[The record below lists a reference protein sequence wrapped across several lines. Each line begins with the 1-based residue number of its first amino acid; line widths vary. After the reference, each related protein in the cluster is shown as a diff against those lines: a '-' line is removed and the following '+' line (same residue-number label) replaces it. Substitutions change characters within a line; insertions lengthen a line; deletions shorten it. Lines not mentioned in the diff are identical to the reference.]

1 LETFKICH
9 GQSRLPIV
17 LSCEHASG
25 VIPDE
30 FGDLGMTEEHL
41 TECVRGKDQ
50 GAADLFDYL
59 IRELDCLGVRNGIS
73 RLVVDANRYEDQDEL
88 IPTRWGGKEIPG
100 NINLSD
106 DERMRRIELYY
117 RPYHK
122 ALVDSLLKC
131 ERLHGKVFF
140 FAIHAMAE
148 QFEGQVRELD
158 FALIANHGRE
168 LAGFLEKRLRKAGY
182 TAAINQ
188 PYHLERD
195 IVRVPEASELERFN
209 ETAVLIEMNERWR
222 EDDGAKEALL
232 NAVRGTVEENL

>member
-1 LETFKICH
+1 M
-9 GQSRLPIV
+9 
-17 LSCEHASG
+17 
-25 VIPDE
+25 IPDE
-30 FGDLGMTEEHL
+30 FGD
-41 TECVRGKDQ
+41 
-50 GAADLFDYL
+50 
-59 IRELDCLGVRNGIS
+59 
-73 RLVVDANRYEDQDEL
+73 
-88 IPTRWGGKEIPG
+88 
-100 NINLSD
+100 LSD